1 MKISDQLQSFCTDK
15 YRRRASTIPDGCQSF
30 HIVKG
35 CKLLFALLVL
45 SLINTSV
52 SIAQDDKLVTG
63 QVTSQDEP
71 EGLPGVSVAIKG
83 TTTGTITDS
92 QGRYS
97 IRVYSAE
104 SVLVFSSVG
113 YNSQEIAVGNQNTI
127 DVQLLPDVVSLD
139 EVVVVGYG
147 TQRRSD
153 VTGAIST
160 VGATEIENRA
170 VTNVAQALQGMV
182 PGLNIINTTGQPGAH
197 SMDFNIRGTSTFSS
211 NPVLVIIDGVPSSI
225 NYINPSDI
233 ESISILKDAASAAIY
248 GSRATGGVILIT
260 TKGGKKGAPQ
270 VEINSSV
277 GIQSPTRY
285 APKVSALEHM
295 LAQNEMRA
303 NDGGPPK
310 YSDNEI
316 EAARSPGFKEWD
328 WEDFMLSNALQTNH
342 NVSISGGSDAQDY
355 YVSFGYF
362 KQDGIFLN
370 SNYERFSLQLNQNIK
385 ATKKLTIGY
394 KIGYTPSTRIAP
406 AAISWDHIVQT
417 SRLIG
422 IKSDDGKWLTHP
434 ERTGD
439 GRNPLYRASED
450 GGQELFKR
458 NQIVGNFTAN
468 YEVIPDL
475 NLTATYGTNSTD
487 SRARVYTKLMTFWD
501 QYNPDQ
507 IASTTDWN
515 TLDIN
520 NSSSAQQ
527 NISLL
532 AKYSKTR
539 GDHRFSLL
547 AGYTAEWFEQVNDRV
562 NTRDFL
568 TDELYVIDA
577 GTSDK
582 TLWNISGGAS
592 DWALASVISRAT
604 YLYKDRY
611 LLEGA
616 MRYDGSS
623 RFKEDIR
630 WGLFPSASVGWI
642 LSEENFLKESRAF
655 DFLKVRGSWGQVG
668 NQNVG
673 FYPFSSVLSQSSAYF
688 GGTPYRSV
696 TTSGAP
702 NPLLTWETKE
712 SVNFGIEGSLFNS
725 LLEFNVE
732 LFNEKTKDILLQLPL
747 PTTFGQGEPVQNA
760 GRVDNRGWELALQ
773 HRNTIGQ
780 LGYGVSV
787 QISDATNKV
796 IDMEGISPRISGNQ
810 ITEEGRPMNEWY
822 GLKAEGLF
830 QTEEEVQ
837 NHSFQN
843 PITSPGDI
851 RYAEKGGDPNTIT
864 SDDRVR
870 LGRSDIRYPFGIRL
884 NLTYKNFDFVAFGQG
899 VMHNL
904 IFSKGP
910 IATNFDAESTTIRD
924 YHLDRWSPENP
935 DARFPKHRN
944 NQATLINAQF
954 SSFWLQDASYFRL
967 KQVELGYNIGES
979 VMKKIYV
986 TRARL
991 YVSAENL
998 FVITKY
1004 LGFDPEMPNAA
1015 SYPLPKLVNFGVNL
1029 KF

>member
-1 MKISDQLQSFCTDK
+1 MKITDQTPRTCAQHHLW
-15 YRRRASTIPDGCQSF
+15 RWVHVASSAGRKPR
-30 HIVKG
+30 IVTRYKI
-35 CKLLFALLVL
+35 LLAVWTLLLMNVNDL
-45 SLINTSV
+45 Y
-52 SIAQDDKLVTG
+52 AQEDRIVTG
-63 QVTSQDEP
+63 QVTSTEEP
-71 EGLPGVSVAIKG
+71 QGFPGVSVTIKG
-83 TTTGTITDS
+83 TTTGTITDVE
-92 QGRYS
+92 GRYS
-97 IRVYSAE
+97 ISVPSSAI
-104 SVLVFSSVG
+104 LVFSSVG
-113 YNSQEIAVGNQNTI
+113 YSAQEVAVGSQSRVNVQLI
-127 DVQLLPDVVSLD
+127 PDVQSLE

-147 TQRRSD
+147 TQRKSD
-153 VTGAIST
+153 ITGAIST
-160 VGATEIENRA
+160 VGAAEIENRA
-170 VTNVAQALQGMV
+170 VTNVTQALQGMV
-182 PGLNIINTTGQPGAH
+182 PGLNVVTTTGQPGAH
-197 SMDFNIRGTSTFSS
+197 SVDFNIRGTSTFSS
-211 NPVLVIIDGVPSSI
+211 NPVLVIVDGVPSSI
-225 NYINPSDI
+225 NYVNPSDI
-233 ESISILKDAASAAIY
+233 ESISVLKDAASAAIY

-270 VEINSSV
+270 VELNSSV

-285 APKVSALEHM
+285 APKVSALDHM

-310 YSDNEI
+310 YSDSEI

-328 WEDFMLSNALQTNH
+328 WEDFMFKNALQTNH
-342 NVSISGGSDAQDY
+342 NISISGGSDVQDY
-355 YVSFGYF
+355 YVSFGYLF
-362 KQDGIFLN
+362 QDGIFLN
-370 SNYERFSLQLNQNIK
+370 SNYERFSVQLNQNIK

-422 IKSDDGKWLTHP
+422 IRTDDGKWLTHP

-450 GGQELFKR
+450 GGQNFLKR
-458 NQIVGNFTAN
+458 SQIVGNINVN

-475 NLTATYGTNSTD
+475 VLTGTYGTNAVD
-487 SRARVYTKLMTFWD
+487 SRTRVYTKLMTFWD

-520 NSSSAQQ
+520 NVGSAQQ

-539 GDHRFSLL
+539 GDHRYSLM

-582 TLWNISGGAS
+582 SLWNISGSAS

-604 YLYKDRY
+604 YSYKDRY
-611 LLEGA
+611 LIEGA
-616 MRYDGSS
+616 LRYDGSS
-623 RFKEDIR
+623 RFREEIR

-673 FYPFSSVLSQSSAYF
+673 FYPFASVLSQSAAYF
-688 GGTPYRSV
+688 GGAPYRSV

-712 SVNFGIEGSLFNS
+712 SINFGVEGSLLKS
-725 LLEFNVE
+725 LLEFNLE
-732 LFNEKTKDILLQLPL
+732 LFKEKTKDILLQLPL
-747 PTTFGQGEPVQNA
+747 PTTFGQSEPVQNA
-760 GRVDNRGWELALQ
+760 GRVDNSGWEFALQ
-773 HRNTIGQ
+773 HRNRIGQ
-780 LGYGVSV
+780 LGYSVSA

-796 IDMEGISPRISGNQ
+796 IDMEGISPRILGNT

-822 GLKAEGLF
+822 GLEAIGLF
-830 QTEEEVQ
+830 QTVEEVQ

-851 RYAEKGGDPNTIT
+851 KYAENGGDANTIT

-870 LGRSDIRYPFGIRL
+870 LGRSDVRYPFGIRVNL
-884 NLTYKNFDFVAFGQG
+884 NYKNFDFIAFGQG
-899 VMHNL
+899 VMYNL
-904 IFSKGP
+904 IYSSGA

-924 YHLDRWSPENP
+924 FHLDSWSPENP
-935 DARFPKHRN
+935 NARFPKHRN
-944 NQATLINAQF
+944 NQATLINEQF
-954 SSFWLQDASYFRL
+954 SSFWLQDGSYFRL
-967 KQVELGYNIGES
+967 KQIELGYNIS
-979 VMKKIYV
+979 DDVLKRIHAS
-986 TRARL
+986 RARL

-1004 LGFDPEMPNAA
+1004 IGFDPEMPNAA
-1015 SYPLPKLVNFGVNL
+1015 SYPIPKLINFGVNL